1 MRMNYRELIDRKI
14 ADSLISLFR
23 SGLDAGA
30 LMDRL
35 KDFHEHDIAQ
45 ALEELTTAER
55 RQLCDKLGAQW
66 MAEIF
71 PYYDEPGQL
80 LAELSPKMAAAVTDC
95 MDSDEAA
102 WILDETPE
110 EFRAQLVG

>member
-45 ALEELTTAER
+45 ALE
-55 RQLCDKLGAQW
+55 Q
-66 MAEIF
+66 
-71 PYYDEPGQL
+71 
-80 LAELSPKMAAAVTDC
+80 V
-95 MDSDEAA
+95 
-102 WILDETPE
+102 
-110 EFRAQLVG
+110 